1 MSWWKKLFGG
11 KVTEVTEA
19 TAADEVVRASTA
31 APHATSTTRQFPVT
45 VEIIPGE
52 LSARVYLIEINAT
65 GGKIPCWLYVSDGL
79 GAHQHREVVFTL
91 RRESGEADAAFPEDP
106 LRLFGTLYQVAA
118 QGKRVTVGGCTEF
131 GARRFFEQHLLYADA
146 QPLSEVTL
154 PPGCLT
160 ALLINDD
167 ELRAVREFGCTRVLA
182 RMGHAANHYPFPTW
196 SERGRR
202 GLSLASTFEQS
213 LLSKTGI
220 RISGRIVVSLNKNR
234 ITIGLHRE
242 LHARLRG
249 AQLDLPDAPTAFL
262 ALRDPAANACLVW
275 EPGQREP
282 TAISPPGSD
291 GSRVCGAYAIV
302 LGEQSH
308 NGGKLFEDG
317 FAVEL
322 TDASWAEFR
331 RALFEG
337 TDLVIPATRG
347 GMDFALTWR
356 DDIYADVLP
365 RSEPMPATTRGGD
378 DPDHDPPPVLPRELD
393 HTIVLL
399 MPDDLIGARVDAV
412 ALAAQTREI
421 VAEVARLYA
430 RGEICVAPMG
440 VFVAVKPNR
449 RVKIWVEGIEG
460 SLSSED
466 AALIERRASAVTAPE
481 VRGAVAY
488 VCAFLRKGTNV
499 AGPPPM
505 PQAWKEAAR
514 TAGQDLMIPDGMLAV
529 VWPD

>member
-11 KVTEVTEA
+11 KVAEVTEA
-19 TAADEVVRASTA
+19 TAADEAVRVNTA

-52 LSARVYLIEINAT
+52 LSARVYLHEISAT
-65 GGKIPCWLYVSDGL
+65 GGRIPCWLYVSDGL

-106 LRLFGTLYQVAA
+106 LRLFGTLYQLAA
-118 QGKRVTVGGCTEF
+118 QGKRVTVGGCTEL
-131 GARRFFEQHLLYADA
+131 GARRFFEHHLLYADA
-146 QPLSEVTL
+146 QPLGEVTL

-213 LLSKTGI
+213 LLSKIGI
-220 RISGRIVVSLNKNR
+220 RISGQIVVSLNSHR
-234 ITIGLHRE
+234 ITVGIQRE
-242 LHARLRG
+242 LHARLRD
-249 AQLDLPDAPTAFL
+249 AQADLPDAPIAFL

-317 FAVEL
+317 FAIEL

-337 TDLVIPATRG
+337 TDLVIPATGG
-347 GMDFALTWR
+347 GMDFALAWR

-365 RSEPMPATTRGGD
+365 RSEPTLATARGDD
-378 DPDHDPPPVLPRELD
+378 DPDHGPPSVLPGELD
-393 HTIVLL
+393 HEIVLL
-399 MPDDLIGARVDAV
+399 MPQDHLGARVDAD
-412 ALAAQTREI
+412 ALAAQI
-421 VAEVARLYA
+421 HGIGVEVVRLYA

-440 VFVAVKPNR
+440 VFIAVKPNR

-460 SLSSED
+460 SLSAED

-481 VRGAVAY
+481 VRGAIAY
-488 VCAFLRKGTNV
+488 VCAFPRKGTNL
-499 AGPPPM
+499 AGPPPL

-514 TAGQDLMIPDGMLAV
+514 TAGKPLMIPDGMLAA